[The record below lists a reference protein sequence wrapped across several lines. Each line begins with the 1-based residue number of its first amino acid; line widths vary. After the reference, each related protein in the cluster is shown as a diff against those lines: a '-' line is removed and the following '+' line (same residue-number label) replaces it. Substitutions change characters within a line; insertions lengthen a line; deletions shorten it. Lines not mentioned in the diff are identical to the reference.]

1 MKIFLM
7 MTGLVFSLSSLQNF
21 AVAQTAEK
29 PVGVEKKAN
38 CPTSIPDAL
47 KKIADAQAADAG
59 QSAQGG
65 VLQPTRNVPMDLV
78 NTHID
83 LLKSDVSRLET
94 ARHEADKKWTSNVE
108 DLKLLERINALE
120 ASSERIKELEAGIKA
135 LSTEAR
141 QQKELQGFFSQEV
154 TRLSASLAAK
164 RCESG
169 YGVFQPH
176 HQPNIGNGYRTHKKR
191 IAFSTPFASVP
202 VIAAG
207 IHYLDVGN
215 AANTRLA
222 TLVTNVDLTGFDLS
236 MYEWADSHTYGGR
249 AVWMACAN

>member
-1 MKIFLM
+1 

-21 AVAQTAEK
+21 AVAQTADK
-29 PVGVEKKAN
+29 TMGVEKKAN
-38 CPTSIPDAL
+38 GPTSIPDAQ
-47 KKIADAQAADAG
+47 KKIADAQAAG
-59 QSAQGG
+59 LSAQGG
-65 VLQPTRNVPMDLV
+65 VSQPTRNVLVDLV
-78 NTHID
+78 NILID

-108 DLKLLERINALE
+108 DLKLLLGKQ
-120 ASSERIKELEAGIKA
+120 SERIKELEAGITA
-135 LSTEAR
+135 LRTEAR
-141 QQKELQGFFSQEV
+141 QQKELQGSFSQEV

-169 YGVFQPH
+169 YVGFRPHDQPTD
-176 HQPNIGNGYRTHKKR
+176 GNGGRLHKKR

-207 IHYLDVGN
+207 INHLDVGN
-215 AANTRLA
+215 AANTRL
-222 TLVTNVDLTGFDLS
+222 VTTAADVDKTGFDLS
-236 MYEWADSHTYGGR
+236 MYEWSNSHTYGST